1 MREIGI
7 RQGRLSPAVA
17 GETQHFPWRSWKD
30 EFARARTL
38 GFETIEWLFGAHDY
52 EHNPLWIDA
61 GPDEILGQIADT
73 GTEVRTLCA
82 DYFIVHPFFR
92 VSEDERRQSVNVLN
106 RLVVASA
113 RVGVRILVVPA
124 LEASEIQTAAEMAQ
138 LLDSLNEP
146 LALAA
151 AHGVRLGLETEL
163 PGPEYRALVE
173 QSRHPA
179 LGVCYDTGNAA
190 ARGYDVAADVRLLG
204 PYLCEVHI
212 KDRKR
217 NGPSVQL
224 GHGDADFGTFFRVAS
239 EIGYQGP
246 LILEAP
252 VGDEPVSM
260 AAAHLAFLRRHS
272 TPAEVGCYRDN
283 RALSEVDG

>member
-7 RQGRLSPAVA
+7 RQGRLSPAVS
-17 GETQHFPWRSWKD
+17 GRNQYFPWHSWKD
-30 EFARARTL
+30 EFARARTC
-38 GFETIEWLFGAHDY
+38 GFETVEWLFAAHDY
-52 EHNPLWIDA
+52 EHNPVWSEA
-61 GPDEILGQIADT
+61 GQDEILEQAAAT
-73 GTEVRTLCA
+73 GVQVRCLCA
-82 DYFIVHPFFR
+82 DYFMVHPFFR
-92 VSEDERRQSVNVLN
+92 VSEDARRQSVAVLN
-106 RLVVASA
+106 RLVVSGA
-113 RVGVRILVVPA
+113 RVGVRVIVVPA
-124 LEASEIQTAAEMAQ
+124 LEASDIRTVAETTQ

-173 QSRHPA
+173 RRHHPA

-190 ARGYDVAADVRLLG
+190 ARGYDVAADVRTLG

-217 NGPSVQL
+217 NGPSVPL
-224 GHGDADFGTFFRVAS
+224 GQGDADFGTFFRAAS
-239 EIGYQGP
+239 EAGYRGP

-252 VGDEPVSM
+252 AGDEPVSV
-260 AAAHLAFLRRHS
+260 AAAHLAFLKQQQ
-272 TPAEVGCYRDN
+272 
-283 RALSEVDG
+283 